1 MRIRE
6 WRARLNNF
14 IYVLEQAQKSNTRHY
29 LGSFLDG
36 GGSFAVMAG
45 A

>member
-1 MRIRE
+1 VE

-14 IYVLEQAQKSNTRHY
+14 ITILELAQKSNTRHY
-29 LGSFLDG
+29 LGSFLEAE
-36 GGSFAVMAG
+36 GSFSAMAG